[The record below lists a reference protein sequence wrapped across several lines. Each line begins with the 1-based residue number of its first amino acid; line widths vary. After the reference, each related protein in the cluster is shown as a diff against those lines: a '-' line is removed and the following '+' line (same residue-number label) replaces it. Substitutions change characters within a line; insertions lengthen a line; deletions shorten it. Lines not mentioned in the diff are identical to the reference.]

1 MSLGIERWTETLRL
15 LGIAPNA
22 TQLALGED
30 LLQRYCEPHRHYH
43 SLAHL
48 EDCLRQ
54 AANLR
59 PQFAH
64 AGEVEFALWVH
75 DAIYDTRKTD
85 NEQRCADWARQS
97 VITAGLD
104 AAVARRIHELIL
116 ATRHAAL
123 PATADAALLVD
134 IDLSILGADA
144 ARFDAY
150 EHEIRSEYH
159 WVPSFLF
166 NLKRKQLLREFLA
179 RPKIY
184 SSAEYQRRL
193 EAPARANLARSI
205 AR

>member
-1 MSLGIERWTETLRL
+1 MSIGIEHWTATLRL

-22 TQLALGED
+22 VQLALGED
-30 LLQRYCEPHRHYH
+30 LLQRYREPHRHYH

-48 EDCLRQ
+48 EDCLSQ

-59 PQFAH
+59 PQFVH
-64 AGEVEFALWVH
+64 AGEVEYALWFH
-75 DAIYDTRKTD
+75 DAMYDTRKTD

-97 VITAGLD
+97 ALAAGLD
-104 AAVARRIHELIL
+104 AAAAQRIYELIL
-116 ATRHAAL
+116 ATRHASL
-123 PATADAALLVD
+123 PATADAALLID

-166 NLKRKQLLREFLA
+166 QLKRKQLLREFLA

>member
-1 MSLGIERWTETLRL
+1 MSPGIKHWTDTLRL

-22 TQLALGED
+22 VQLALGED

-48 EDCLRQ
+48 EDCLSQ

-59 PQFAH
+59 PQFVH
-64 AGEVEFALWVH
+64 AGEVEYALWFH
-75 DAIYDTRKTD
+75 DAIYDTRKSD

-97 VITAGLD
+97 ALAAGLS
-104 AAVARRIHELIL
+104 AAAAQRIHELIL
-116 ATRHAAL
+116 ATRHASL
-123 PATADAALLVD
+123 PATADAALLID

-144 ARFDAY
+144 TRFDAY

-179 RPKIY
+179 RPRIY
-184 SSAEYQRRL
+184 SSAAHQARL
-193 EAPARANLARSI
+193 ELPARANLARSI